1 MTKFITVFIRT
12 TWVIK
17 PYSSGDSPLAQ
28 GSWPPENIVTRVMS
42 RRDALALE
50 AAKEVA
56 EEFRMRLEV
65 RDLATP
71 RGWFSALI
79 NRVKV
84 TPMVIVDDLRVE
96 EITSKDDLLRLMK
109 KV

>member
-1 MTKFITVFIRT
+1 MIKLIIVFIKT

-17 PYSSGDSPLAQ
+17 PYSSDRGPLAQ
-28 GSWPPENIVTRVMS
+28 GSWPPENSFERVMS
-42 RRDALALE
+42 KRDVLALE

-56 EEFRMRLEV
+56 EEFGLRLQV

-79 NRVKV
+79 NRVKA
-84 TPMVIVDDLRVE
+84 TPTVIIGDLRIK
-96 EITSKDDLLRLMK
+96 EISSKDDLLGLLDK
-109 KV
+109 A